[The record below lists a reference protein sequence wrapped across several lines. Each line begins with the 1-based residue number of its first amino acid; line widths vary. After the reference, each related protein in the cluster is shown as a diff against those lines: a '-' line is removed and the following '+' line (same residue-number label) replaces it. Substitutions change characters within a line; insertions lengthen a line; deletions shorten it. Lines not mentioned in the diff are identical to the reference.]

1 MADCTPECS
10 AKLADLEARLRRLEE
25 AEHKHVEFRREYY
38 NDRESR
44 IRRDAQLDGK
54 ITGMDEKLDKLLSW
68 QEAQQKKPGKLIDG
82 LVEKLIWAVLAAF
95 IGFVF
100 GQIGL

>member
-10 AKLADLEARLRRLEE
+10 AKLAELEMRIKTLED
-25 AEHKHVEFRREYY
+25 AEHKHVEFQREYY
-38 NDRESR
+38 NDREAR
-44 IRRDAQLDGK
+44 IRRDAQLDSK
-54 ITGMDEKLDKLLSW
+54 ITAMDEKLDKLLSW